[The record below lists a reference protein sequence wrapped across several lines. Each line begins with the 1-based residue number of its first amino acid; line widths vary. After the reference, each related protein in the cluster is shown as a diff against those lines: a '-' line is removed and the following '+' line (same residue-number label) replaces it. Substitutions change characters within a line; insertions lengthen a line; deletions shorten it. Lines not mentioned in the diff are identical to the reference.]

1 MELAQLRYF
10 VALAKNGNLT
20 QTANALFISPPS
32 LSVSISNLE
41 KELGVSLFDR
51 VGRRLY
57 LNTYGLTFFNR
68 IDPLLSSLEY
78 AKAEV
83 RDIEKKKDATVF
95 VATTSPNVFQ
105 GIFFSFLKDH
115 PELKLS
121 HTSLRLG
128 QLDSDDLLHKYDFLL
143 ASPTD
148 FIAPRELESRVLY
161 NNDYAILVLHP
172 DHPYAHCEEI
182 ALDQMKDESFV
193 ALSPGYSSRKF
204 FDEVCAS
211 AGFSPR
217 IVMECD
223 YTMRSYM
230 VLQKIGMTI
239 ATAHT
244 KKLGYCKG
252 AATIRIDP
260 PFTLRIQNIYWN
272 PARYQTLAAQVFLSY
287 IREYFKNV
295 SFEYDE

>member
-1 MELAQLRYF
+1 MELTQLRYF
-10 VALAKNGNLT
+10 AALAKNGNLT
-20 QTANALFISPPS
+20 QTANELFITPPS

-68 IDPLLSSLEY
+68 IDPLLSSLAY

-83 RDIEKKKDATVF
+83 QDMEKTRDATVTI
-95 VATTSPNVFQ
+95 ATTSPNVFQ
-105 GIFFSFLKDH
+105 GAFFSFLKEH
-115 PELKLS
+115 PEYKLS
-121 HTSLRLG
+121 QTSLRLD
-128 QLDSDDLLHKYDFLL
+128 QMDSDDLIHKYDFLL
-143 ASPTD
+143 ASSLD
-148 FIAPRELESRVLY
+148 FVAPRELEFQTLY

-172 DHPYAHCEEI
+172 DHPYANCKEI
-182 ALDQMKDESFV
+182 ALTQMRDESFV

-204 FDEVCAS
+204 FDELCAN

-217 IVMECD
+217 VALECD
-223 YTMRSYM
+223 YTMRFYM
-230 VLQKIGMTI
+230 VMQKVGMTI

-244 KKLGYCKG
+244 KKLGYCGG

-260 PFTLRIQNIYWN
+260 PFTLRVQNIYWN
-272 PARYQTLAAQVFLSY
+272 PIRYQSTASKAFLSY
-287 IREYFKNV
+287 ICEYFRNV
-295 SFEYDE
+295 SFEFD